1 MKTKPQADAEA
12 VLATDGAA
20 HPLGS
25 PTAAQELGAFCA
37 ALHWQ
42 DVPPELRDRTVQ
54 LTLDLIGV
62 AIRGAAEPSSEA
74 ARVAIGGQ
82 RDAEG
87 SSAIGLAARVTPS
100 AAALINGTAAHAI
113 ELDDVTRGSSLH
125 PGVTVIPAAIAVA
138 ERHAVTGRALLESI
152 VAGYEVVI
160 RIGEALD
167 PAATYARGFHPT
179 GVAGAFGAAATCAR
193 LRGADGPTIGR
204 AIAIAGT
211 MAAGSMAYLNDGA
224 WTKRLNAGWAGHV
237 GVIAA
242 DLALAGFTGPASAIE
257 GTFGALTAYT
267 DAPRPRHLTEDLGS
281 PLRISRVAIKPYA
294 CCRYNHG
301 LIDGVLELRARHAID
316 ITSVRRIRL
325 GILSAGAS
333 LVADP
338 IEQKRHPVNPVD
350 AQFSAPFAAAVA
362 LVFGDAGAGRFVTD
376 VIDDPRI
383 GALMAVTDCATSPAL
398 DAVYPERWPATVE
411 IELTDGRRLLAEV
424 PFALGEPENP
434 LPLDG
439 IADKFRNLAAGAL
452 LAPEIARLERFV
464 LTLERQSSVAVLGDA
479 LRAVRVGAGPE
490 VR

>member
-1 MKTKPQADAEA
+1 MKPTRTTETDQ
-12 VLATDGAA
+12 ATDGAGA
-20 HPLGS
+20 GNSRRS

-37 ALHWQ
+37 ALRWP
-42 DVPPELRDRTVQ
+42 DVSPELRDRTGQ

-62 AIRGAAEPSSEA
+62 AIRGASEA
-74 ARVAIGGQ
+74 SSAAVRLAIGTQ

-87 SSAIGLAARVTPS
+87 SSAIGLATRVTPS
-100 AAALINGTAAHAI
+100 AAALLNGTAAHAI

-138 ERHAVTGRALLESI
+138 ERQGATGRALLESI
-152 VAGYEVVI
+152 VAGYEVVM
-160 RIGEALD
+160 RVGEALD
-167 PAATYARGFHPT
+167 PGATYARGFHPT
-179 GVAGAFGAAATCAR
+179 GVAGAFGAAAACAR

-204 AIAIAGT
+204 AISIAGT

-242 DLALAGFTGPASAIE
+242 DLALAGFTGPASALE
-257 GTFGALTAYT
+257 GAFGALTAYS
-267 DAPRPRHLTEDLGS
+267 DAPTPEHLTEDLGR

-316 ITSVRRIRL
+316 IASVRRIRL
-325 GILSAGAS
+325 GVLSAGAS

-362 LVFGDAGAGRFVTD
+362 LVHGDARPERFVEE
-376 VIDDPRI
+376 VIEDPRI
-383 GALMAVTDCATSPAL
+383 QGLMAITDCATSPAL

-411 IELTDGRRLLAEV
+411 IELRDGRRLLAEV

-434 LPLDG
+434 LPIDG
-439 IADKFRNLAAGAL
+439 IVAKFRNLVEGAL
-452 LAPEIARLERFV
+452 AAVEIARLEGFV
-464 LTLERQSSVAVLGDA
+464 LTLERRSSVATLGDA
-479 LRAVRVGAGPE
+479 LRVVRVKGA
-490 VR
+490 